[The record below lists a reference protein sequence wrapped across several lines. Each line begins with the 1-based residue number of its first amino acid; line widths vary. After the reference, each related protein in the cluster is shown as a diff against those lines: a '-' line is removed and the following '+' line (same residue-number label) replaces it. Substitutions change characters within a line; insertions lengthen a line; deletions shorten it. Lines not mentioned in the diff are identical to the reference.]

1 MWKVAQCAF
10 FTGLGGRHC
19 NTLLYRHVHLS
30 KESQNN
36 IQFCVVSKAVINLR
50 VTVQY
55 ITYTRTCIKDV
66 LKCRHAEKDKALTRA
81 LKAYIWC
88 G

>member
-10 FTGLGGRHC
+10 FTGVGGRHR
-19 NTLLYRHVHLS
+19 NTLLSRHAHLP
-30 KESQNN
+30 KGNQNI
-36 IQFCVVSKAVINLR
+36 IQLCVVSNAVFNLH

-55 ITYTRTCIKDV
+55 ITYTRTCIRDV
-66 LKCRHAEKDKALTRA
+66 LNCRHTEKDKALMRA
-81 LKAYIWC
+81 PKVYIWC